1 MMTSSSG
8 ETTANRETIKFTR
21 TSDGATSSVDM
32 VLSGV
37 TVNMKNDAQYI
48 QAGTPAQQ
56 LIAYAHGATDTSLIW
71 SMNPTLARDANEQ
84 RHIYTSTAVSSVT
97 NTTVTATSNAN
108 SSVFCYDAND
118 DFSDRVIRII
128 AGQSSPYTDTHGNV
142 WAASTGDN
150 GGYFCGSGGSWPSTP
165 DILLYES
172 ANCSYYGVTD
182 MRYDFNVPNGSY
194 QITAKYSG
202 IFNFAGGTVK

>member
-1 MMTSSSG
+1 LEHESNG
-8 ETTANRETIKFTR
+8 W
-21 TSDGATSSVDM
+21 
-32 VLSGV
+32 
-37 TVNMKNDAQYI
+37 
-48 QAGTPAQQ
+48 P
-56 LIAYAHGATDTSLIW
+56 
-71 SMNPTLARDANEQ
+71 RDANEQ
-84 RHIYTSTAVSSVT
+84 RHIYTSHGRFFRDEYDCDG
-97 NTTVTATSNAN
+97 TSNAN
-108 SSVFCYDAND
+108 SSVSATMQMTI
-118 DFSDRVIRII
+118 FSDR
-128 AGQSSPYTDTHGNV
+128 ASSALSRGNRHHTQTPMGIV

-202 IFNFAGGTVK
+202 IFQFCRGTVNSLEAQGQVYFPAVDMFVYAGNKLKRSCGLRYASCRHK